1 MTTTVPIER
10 ITSKIYLIRRQKVM
24 LDRDLAELYGV
35 ETKALK
41 QAVKRNIGRFPEDFM
56 FELTKHEFDNLRSQ
70 IVTSSWGGTR
80 YSPMAF
86 TEQGVA
92 ILSSV
97 LNSDRAIAVNI
108 QIMRTF
114 IRLRQ
119 AIVDNADLRK
129 ELEDLKQISEER
141 FRIVFETLDQLIN
154 IENNQRRFTP
164 FNSPQR
170 PFNWGDRLH
179 G

>member
-1 MTTTVPIER
+1 
-10 ITSKIYLIRRQKVM
+10 
-24 LDRDLAELYGV
+24 
-35 ETKALK
+35 
-41 QAVKRNIGRFPEDFM
+41 M

-92 ILSSV
+92 MLSSV
-97 LNSDRAIAVNI
+97 LNSDRAIAVKI

-119 AIVDNADLRK
+119 AIIDNTDLRK
-129 ELEDLKQISEER
+129 ELEDLKQVSEER

-154 IENNQRRFTP
+154 SENKPKKIYPVQFAPATI
-164 FNSPQR
+164 
-170 PFNWGDRLH
+170 
-179 G
+179 